1 MCVESR
7 RVRRGKPVRVSPSA
21 EKSPGRTV
29 SHRGTP
35 YRCFLPDLTRFSV
48 PAAQDPGSSQRAV
61 KRGGIVTRT
70 VPEPRGSGRTSTLA
84 ILGPMEKTDVIVI
97 GAGPAGVTAAHTI
110 GGLLDTIVLE
120 ARPDRI
126 GGRVFSHPALPPAT
140 GGSCASWVAPAGL
153 KP

>member
-61 KRGGIVTRT
+61 KRGGIVTLKE
-70 VPEPRGSGRTSTLA
+70 PERGGAGRNFALD
-84 ILGPMEKTDVIVI
+84 IRRDKEKTGHLVIC
-97 GAGPAGVTAAHTI
+97 ARPAGVTAAQT
-110 GGLLDTIVLE
+110 T
-120 ARPDRI
+120 
-126 GGRVFSHPALPPAT
+126 
-140 GGSCASWVAPAGL
+140 
-153 KP
+153 

>member
-70 VPEPRGSGRTSTLA
+70 VPEPKGSGRTSTQPRDHWTDEGRSPTHAIVAIRLLA
-84 ILGPMEKTDVIVI
+84 LSLIISV
-97 GAGPAGVTAAHTI
+97 AA
-110 GGLLDTIVLE
+110 
-120 ARPDRI
+120 A
-126 GGRVFSHPALPPAT
+126 
-140 GGSCASWVAPAGL
+140 
-153 KP
+153 